1 MNLVEKI
8 KEILDIEE
16 KIQVKKN
23 IEINSKDID
32 EQKRIDE
39 FNKICKEKVSS
50 FFIEIQ
56 DKLKDVS
63 RAFDDYPGIKI
74 SSPKLNDWQI
84 NWIMHLN
91 LYGEKHRVQFNIWYS
106 KSGFKF
112 SLKNIDKAKLH
123 FSYTQYIHIKVESEL
138 RDKIYNSFDECLSDF
153 INSTKETLVRAKT

>member
-1 MNLVEKI
+1 MNLVKKI

-23 IEINSKDID
+23 IEINLKDID

-39 FNKICKEKVSS
+39 FNEICKAKVNE

-56 DKLKDVS
+56 DKLKDVA

-74 SSPKLNDWQI
+74 SSPKLSDSQI

-112 SLKNIDKAKLH
+112 SINNIDKAKWY
-123 FSYTQYIHIKVESEL
+123 FSYTQYIHIKVEKEL
-138 RDKIYNSFDECLSDF
+138 KTKIYNSFEECLSDF
-153 INSTKETLVRAKT
+153 INSTKETLVKAKT

>member
-8 KEILDIEE
+8 KGILDIEE
-16 KIQVKKN
+16 KIQAKKN
-23 IEINSKDID
+23 IEINSKEVD
-32 EQKRIDE
+32 EQKRVDE
-39 FNKICKEKVSS
+39 FNEISKEKISS
-50 FFIEIQ
+50 FFTEIQ
-56 DKLKDVS
+56 NKLKDVA

-84 NWIMHLN
+84 NWVMHLK
-91 LYGEKHRVQFNIWYS
+91 LYGDEHRVQFNIWYS

-112 SLKNIDKAKLH
+112 SINNIDKAKWY

>member
-1 MNLVEKI
+1 MKLVEKI

-23 IEINSKDID
+23 IEINSKEVD

-39 FNKICKEKVSS
+39 FSEISKAKVSS

-56 DKLKDVS
+56 DKLKDVA

-74 SSPKLNDWQI
+74 SSAKLNGDYI
-84 NWIMHLN
+84 NWIMHLK
-91 LYGEKHRVQFNIWYS
+91 LYGDKHRVQFNIWYS

-123 FSYTQYIHIKVESEL
+123 FAYTQYIHIKVESEL

-153 INSTKETLVRAKT
+153 IDATKETLVKAKK